1 MMCKCKTILFF
12 LSFILITTPFS
23 LFAGELRKNQSK
35 DAALLLSAKIISQPP
50 SIEINWVKH
59 PLAYLYQIRRKNFGD
74 LYFPVVP
81 LAQLDSTTTSYLDS
95 QVELGKEYEYE
106 VRAYYKALADVT
118 IRRNDGTYF
127 DTTLALHFIAFGFL
141 HSGIEVPPRHYLG
154 KVLLLVDETIAVQ
167 IGDLLDEYEIE
178 LLSEGWEPIRYNVP
192 RADTFDASKVQ
203 IVKNIILDEYAK
215 DPQNLNSI
223 VLIGRVP
230 VPYSGDIY
238 PDGHPDHRGA
248 WPCDMYYGSIYE
260 SFWTDFQVNSTSA
273 KDPRNRNIPGDG
285 KFDQSTPSGSV
296 IDFAVGRID
305 FFNLPKFNSK
315 TEIDLLRQYLRKNL
329 DFRTGKIQA
338 KPRGLIDDNFGAN
351 RYLNAFAS
359 SGYRN
364 FASLLGPENVF
375 SADWFTTLS
384 TDWYLWAYGC
394 GGGTYLSAGGVGS
407 TDDFV
412 TKQAKSVFTMLFGSY
427 FGDWDSQNNFMRSAL
442 ASEPS
447 ILTCSWAGFPH
458 WYFHNM
464 SANLPIGFS
473 TKITQN
479 NYSSYIGAAYSLDST
494 NYSIVAQGLYQTHVS
509 LLGDPTLS
517 MYSSFVEPPTS
528 LSVYQPEG
536 DFVHLQWQAPSSEVD
551 GYYIYKSTKPLG
563 KFELINNDPLLA
575 TEFIDTSLY
584 EGKVYYMVRSVK
596 KLQNNSGSFAILSRG
611 VIQNALITTAESQS
625 VFNIVVAPNPAKEK
639 ISFSITLTS
648 SVGFRIEIYDSFD
661 NQIKSYGNLT
671 LSDGTHIFEW
681 DLTASNGKQIP
692 PGVYFVKILLGN
704 KAFVQKF
711 VKI

>member
-1 MMCKCKTILFF
+1 MNFIRTIFTFGLVSITF
-12 LSFILITTPFS
+12 LS

-35 DAALLLSAKIISQPP
+35 DAAVLLRAKIQSNPP
-50 SIEINWVKH
+50 SIEIQWEKH

-74 LYFPVVP
+74 LNFPVVP
-81 LAQLDSTTTSYLDS
+81 LAQFDSTTTAYLDT

-118 IRRNDGTYF
+118 MRRNDGTYF
-127 DTTLALHFIAFGFL
+127 DTTLALHFIAFGYL
-141 HSGIEVPPRHYLG
+141 HSGIEVPPRHYFG
-154 KVLLLVDETIAVQ
+154 KALLLVDETIADQ
-167 IGDLLDEYEIE
+167 IRDLLDEYEME
-178 LLSEGWEPIRYNVP
+178 LLSEGWEPVRYNVP
-192 RADTFDASKVQ
+192 RADTFDASKVLL
-203 IVKNIILDEYAK
+203 VKNIIMEEYGK
-215 DPQNLNSI
+215 DPLNISSI

-285 KFDQSTPSGSV
+285 KFDQSTPSGST

-305 FFNLPKFNSK
+305 FYNLPRFNPK
-315 TEIDLLRQYLRKNL
+315 TEVDLLRQYLRKNL
-329 DFRTGKIQA
+329 DFRTGKIQPA
-338 KPRGLIDDNFGAN
+338 PRGLIDDNFGAN
-351 RYLNAFAS
+351 RLLNAFAS

-364 FASLLGPENVF
+364 FASLLGPENIVV
-375 SADWFTTLS
+375 ADWFTTLN
-384 TDWYLWAYGC
+384 TDSYLWAYGC

-412 TKQAKSVFTMLFGSY
+412 AKQSKSVFTMLFGSY

-464 SANLPIGFS
+464 SANFPIGFS

-479 NYSSYIGAAYSLDST
+479 NSVNYFGSAYSLDSL
-494 NYSIVAQGLYQTHVS
+494 NFSIIAQGLYQTHVS

-517 MYSSFVEPPTS
+517 LYTALVESPTS

-536 DFVHLQWQAPSSEVD
+536 DFVHLQWQAPSSDID
-551 GYYIYKSTKPLG
+551 GYYVYKSTKPRG
-563 KFELINNDPLLA
+563 KFELLNIEPVVA
-575 TEFIDTSLY
+575 TDFIDSSLY
-584 EGKVYYMVRSVK
+584 EGTVYYMVRSVK
-596 KLQNNSGSFAILSRG
+596 RVQNNSGSFAVLSRG
-611 VIQNALITTAESQS
+611 IIQNGLITTADNLSN
-625 VFNIVVAPNPAKEK
+625 FNFTIAPNPAKEK
-639 ISFSITLTS
+639 IVISIALPIS
-648 SVGFRIEIYDSFD
+648 ANLRIEIYDSFGK
-661 NQIKSYGNLT
+661 QIKNYVNLM
-671 LSDGTHIFEW
+671 LSEGTHTFEW
-681 DLTASNGKQIP
+681 NLSTWDGKQIP
-692 PGVYFVKILLGN
+692 SGVYFVKILAGN
-704 KAFVQKF
+704 KAYVQKF
-711 VKI
+711 IKI